1 MISLLQLP
9 EWLQGD
15 GLKIAI
21 FVGFL
26 AGFFV
31 LARWAS
37 AKSESSSHMPPD
49 YAVHSAALE
58 PDASPGVGALA
69 RPDAPVQEEF
79 DYGRFTVK
87 SLYFKGFDAPTGPPD
102 PDSFCDE
109 MTMELLNRDT
119 DYRFEMVYTVG
130 TPAGVRRAMETKA
143 WKAMYLPELVAVQR
157 YDLDLICKTVLDM
170 LINNF
175 DTAHMEELQASNA
188 ERDEHQE
195 PPADEE

>member
-1 MISLLQLP
+1 MVLSPLP

-15 GLKIAI
+15 TLKIVI

-26 AGFFV
+26 AGFFA

-37 AKSESSSHMPPD
+37 AKSESSSHIPAE
-49 YAVHSAALE
+49 YAVRSTALE
-58 PDASPGVGALA
+58 PDVSPGVGPLA
-69 RPDAPVQEEF
+69 RPDAPVHEEF

-87 SLYFKGFDAPTGPPD
+87 SLYFKGFDAPSGPPD
-102 PDSFCDE
+102 PDCFCDE
-109 MTMELLNRDT
+109 MTMELVNRDT
-119 DYRFEMVYTVG
+119 DYRFEMVYAVG

-143 WKAMYLPELVAVQR
+143 WKAMYLPEFVAVQR

-175 DTAHMEELQASNA
+175 DTAHMEELQASDA
-188 ERDEHQE
+188 EEDAAQQH
-195 PPADEE
+195 PADGK